1 MCKIGIMSITMCIA
15 NLEAKIF
22 INPAIIKKFCIEY
35 KYKKL

>member
-22 INPAIIKKFCIEY
+22 INPAIIKKICIEY